1 MARRATIVSAIALI
15 MASLLLASLP
25 GRQVQASD
33 AFSIKENDLFIYVPA
48 SINRSQPAQ
57 VLVTM
62 HGMGG
67 DGQSFCQGLLSV
79 AERNSWI
86 VLAPTFRYQ
95 DYRNPDLV
103 LQDDVAFLP
112 RLLAMIDSIP
122 GRTGIATR
130 QKVLLYGHSR
140 GGQAVHRF
148 ATYYPERTLG
158 VAALSAG
165 SYTLPLQT
173 MLIGGKSQSL
183 PLPFGVANASRY
195 LGRDFN
201 ADAFKQVVFRIAIGG
216 RDTNPDDTPRAWDA
230 YLGKTRV
237 DRARAYTRALQ
248 DMGVQAD
255 LAIYPDADHGVSGPM
270 LNESINFLEG
280 IVARNAKRYGFGPS
294 RGALYSGNIQQIATR
309 P

>member
-1 MARRATIVSAIALI
+1 MARRATIVVAIALVT
-15 MASLLLASLP
+15 ALLLVVILSGSPA
-25 GRQVQASD
+25 QASG
-33 AFSIKENDLFIYVPA
+33 SYTIKENDLFIYVPSNA
-48 SINRSQPAQ
+48 SPTQPVQ
-57 VLVTM
+57 VLVMM

-67 DGQSFCQGLLSV
+67 DGQSFCQNVLAT
-79 AERNSWI
+79 AERNGWI
-86 VLAPTFRYQ
+86 VLAPTFKYQ
-95 DYRNPDLV
+95 DYKNPELV
-103 LQDDVAFLP
+103 LQDDLNFLP

-122 GRTGIATR
+122 GRTGLETR
-130 QKVLLYGHSR
+130 QKALLYGHSR

-173 MLIGGKSQSL
+173 MLINGASRQV

-201 ADAFKQVVFRIAIGG
+201 ADAFKQIAFRVAIGG
-216 RDTNPDDTPRAWDA
+216 RDTNADDAPRAWDP
-230 YLGKTRV
+230 YIGQNRV
-237 DRARAYTRALQ
+237 DRARAYTKALQ

-255 LAIYPDADHGVSGPM
+255 LAIYPDADHGVSVQM
-270 LNESINFLEG
+270 FNESIGFLES
-280 IVARNAKRYGFGPS
+280 IVARNARRYGFGPA
-294 RGALYSGNIQQIATR
+294 RAALYSGSSQPIVAR